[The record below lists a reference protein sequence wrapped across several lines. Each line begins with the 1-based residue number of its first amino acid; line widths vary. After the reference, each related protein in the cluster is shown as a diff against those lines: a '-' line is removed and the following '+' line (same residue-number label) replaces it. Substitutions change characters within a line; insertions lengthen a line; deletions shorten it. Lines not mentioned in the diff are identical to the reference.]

1 MHVAV
6 VIIRLRASGFWAWF
20 GVNGGLG
27 FRAFSLRLRLEAL
40 RRWGFGDW
48 GFGVGLRQLRS

>member
-48 GFGVGLRQLRS
+48 GFGWDSAS